1 MAGLAILIPGR
12 VCQTGCESLQGYG
25 MKEHRGTETD
35 EERRVIHGTESFI

>member
-1 MAGLAILIPGR
+1 MAGFVILISGR
-12 VCQTGCESLQGYG
+12 VYQMGCESLQGYG